1 MKLAAP
7 RPGMGGHGDPPPERS
22 VGHWRCYGFPQ
33 ATATIGGRMAACQ
46 PRALPVGNRA
56 SAVHKATSAC
66 PCGGRATAE
75 RPNHHRRPRIPKR
88 SIYIA
93 NSRGCQIKVPLPG
106 AAVHEFVQ
114 PSGHVGSTASWRGT
128 WSVIRS
134 RDQHAD
140 LPVPSR
146 STQLLE
152 QLSVVVEV
160 VARPRAANTCQSGD
174 VTCCHDGEPLRVG
187 GILCD
192 DFTKR
197 VACARL
203 DRWSKDFE
211 NALARLA
218 PTCWQCIHAPNVE
231 QSAAFSPRRR
241 GCRLTCLTK

>member
-66 PCGGRATAE
+66 PCGRRATAE

-114 PSGHVGSTASWRGT
+114 LQATLARLPPGEGRGQ
-128 WSVIRS
+128 SSNREINSLIYRC
-134 RDQHAD
+134 R
-140 LPVPSR
+140 
-146 STQLLE
+146 
-152 QLSVVVEV
+152 
-160 VARPRAANTCQSGD
+160 ARPRAANTCQSGD
-174 VTCCHDGEPLRVG
+174 VRCCERPENPCVSAAFSATTSPSGWHVRDSTG
-187 GILCD
+187 GPRTL
-192 DFTKR
+192 T
-197 VACARL
+197 AQ
-203 DRWSKDFE
+203 
-211 NALARLA
+211 ARLA
-218 PTCWQCIHAPNVE
+218 PTCWRCIHAPKRRAI
-231 QSAAFSPRRR
+231 SGLLPAAE
-241 GCRLTCLTK
+241 RLYTHISY